1 MKSLFAFGVN
11 HHNTPVNVREKVV
24 FNSEILEVGLRDIS
38 KNAAIPEVAI
48 VSTCNRTEVYCGGG
62 NPQDAIKWLP
72 KFHNLD
78 SNIIKPYIY
87 LLPGDRAVSHAF
99 RVASGLDSMIVGE
112 PQILGQI
119 KQAVKSAEVAGTM
132 GTLLHKLFQKTF
144 AVAKRVRS
152 ETNIGAHSISMAS
165 IAVDLGERLFPNIS
179 DRKALC
185 LGAGEMVDLF
195 ATHFF
200 SGGVRNI
207 TFANRSMDRAQEL
220 ALKFGGHCVS
230 LNDIPKVISDCDIVF
245 CCTASPIPVLGKGT
259 IERAIKARRHEPM
272 ILFDLG
278 VPRDIEPEIKKMD
291 DIFLYTLD
299 DLGVVA
305 QEGLELRR
313 AAVDK
318 AETIIT
324 SGVDDFMGWL
334 SKRRNLPIIMSLQEQ
349 MEQHRGFEIDRAK
362 KMLKQGVNPET
373 VLEQISKSLVN
384 KIMHGPIS
392 ALNKVNLTDRDQIV
406 RALSRMAKKRD

>member
-1 MKSLFAFGVN
+1 MKPLFAFGVN

-24 FNSEILEVGLRDIS
+24 FNSEILETGLRDIS
-38 KNAAIPEVAI
+38 KNAAVPEVAI

-78 SNIIKPYIY
+78 SNLIKPYIY

-119 KQAVKSAEVAGTM
+119 KRAVKSAEVAGTM

-179 DRKALC
+179 DRKVMC

-200 SGGVRNI
+200 SVGVRNI
-207 TFANRSMDRAQEL
+207 TFANRSVHRAQEL
-220 ALKFGGHCVS
+220 ALKFGGKYVS
-230 LNDIPKVISDCDIVF
+230 VNDIPKVISDCDIVF
-245 CCTASPIPVLGKGT
+245 SCTASPIPVLGKGT
-259 IERAIKARRHEPM
+259 IERAIKVRRHEPM

-324 SGVDDFMGWL
+324 SGVDEFMGWL

-349 MEQHRGFEIDRAK
+349 MEQHRSLEVDRAK
-362 KMLKQGVNPET
+362 KMLKKGENPET
-373 VLEQISKSLVN
+373 VLDQISRSLVN

-392 ALNKVNLTDRDQIV
+392 ALNEVSLTDRDEIV
-406 RALSRMAKKRD
+406 RALSRIAKKRD